1 MTQEATLQNSQS
13 QALLILIAPP
23 SLEEMLVDVLLQ
35 QTQVSG
41 FTSSK
46 VHGHGS
52 IHAENA
58 TPLSIVEQVTGR
70 QQRIQF
76 MMHASVEDLK
86 NLTLILK
93 ARFKNADIHYILL
106 PVLAG

>member
-1 MTQEATLQNSQS
+1 MTQESTLQNKPS
-13 QALLILIAPP
+13 AGLLMVIAPP
-23 SLEEMLVDVLLQ
+23 SLEEMLVDALLQ
-35 QTQVSG
+35 QTQISG

-46 VHGHGS
+46 VNGHGS
-52 IHAENA
+52 EHAENGA
-58 TPLSIVEQVTGR
+58 QLSIVEQVTGR

-86 NLTLILK
+86 NLTLALK

-106 PVLAG
+106 PVLDC